1 MKMVKAM
8 IKTSLSVSMLSI
20 LIVSASMAKD
30 LGPGQYIDLEI
41 TVRSITLE
49 EVRGRATGN
58 EVATDAEYKQQIKE
72 KYQQYGVSAG
82 SHLKYGNTHSKEITR
97 WLQDHPEKQ
106 VELDNLA
113 NEFNQL
119 IQIAN

>member
-1 MKMVKAM
+1 MKTIIAE
-8 IKTSLSVSMLSI
+8 IKTILAVSMLTI
-20 LIVSASMAKD
+20 LIPQPSMAQELD
-30 LGPGQYIDLEI
+30 AGQYIDLEI
-41 TVRSITLE
+41 AVRSITLD

-58 EVATDAEYKQQIKE
+58 ETATDAAYKQQIKK
-72 KYQQYGVSAG
+72 KYQQYGVTAG
-82 SHLKYGNTHSKEITR
+82 SHLKYGNTHRKEISR

-113 NEFNQL
+113 HEFEQL